1 MDKLLAPLLK
11 GKTQRNVLL
20 VLLAIFIIIDVK
32 IPKGVADLA
41 NTLIGKIL
49 IIMVSISLVKVDP
62 ILGVFGLLA
71 AYTFIQRIGGNHT
84 AAEKRYVPS
93 EDDKLRAMNSM
104 NKRETTLEE
113 MAVHKMKSMNKP
125 NVFIN
130 ADYKPILD
138 MIHDAARIN

>member
-1 MDKLLAPLLK
+1 MLNWSMFSSPYFL
-11 GKTQRNVLL
+11 
-20 VLLAIFIIIDVK
+20 IIIDVK

-41 NTLIGKIL
+41 NTLIGKIV

-113 MAVHKMKSMNKP
+113 MAVNKIKSMNKP

>member
-20 VLLAIFIIIDVK
+20 VLLAIFIVVDVK

-62 ILGVFGLLA
+62 ILGVFGLIA

-84 AAEKRYVPS
+84 ASEKRYVPS
-93 EDDKLRAMNSM
+93 EDDKLRTMNAM
-104 NKRETTLEE
+104 NKREITLEE

-130 ADYKPILD
+130 ADYKPVLD

>member
-1 MDKLLAPLLK
+1 
-11 GKTQRNVLL
+11 
-20 VLLAIFIIIDVK
+20 
-32 IPKGVADLA
+32 
-41 NTLIGKIL
+41 
-49 IIMVSISLVKVDP
+49 
-62 ILGVFGLLA
+62 
-71 AYTFIQRIGGNHT
+71 
-84 AAEKRYVPS
+84 
-93 EDDKLRAMNSM
+93 MNSM

>member
-20 VLLAIFIIIDVK
+20 VLLAIFIVIDVK

-41 NTLIGKIL
+41 NTLIGKIV

-62 ILGVFGLLA
+62 VLGVFGLLA

-113 MAVHKMKSMNKP
+113 MAVHKMKSKNKP

-130 ADYKPILD
+130 ADYKPVLD

>member
-41 NTLIGKIL
+41 NTLIGKIV

-93 EDDKLRAMNSM
+93 EDDN
-104 NKRETTLEE
+104 
-113 MAVHKMKSMNKP
+113 
-125 NVFIN
+125 
-130 ADYKPILD
+130 
-138 MIHDAARIN
+138 

>member
-41 NTLIGKIL
+41 NTLIGKIV

>member
-93 EDDKLRAMNSM
+93 EDDKLRVMNSM

>member
-20 VLLAIFIIIDVK
+20 VLLAIFIVIDVK

-41 NTLIGKIL
+41 NTLIGKIV

-62 ILGVFGLLA
+62 VLGVFGLLA

>member
-1 MDKLLAPLLK
+1 MHKFLGPLLK

-49 IIMVSISLVKVDP
+49 IIVVSISLVKVDP

-71 AYTFIQRIGGNHT
+71 AYIFIQRIGGNHT

-93 EDDKLRAMNSM
+93 EDDKIRAMISM

>member
-1 MDKLLAPLLK
+1 MHKILGPLLK

-41 NTLIGKIL
+41 NTLIGKIV

>member
-20 VLLAIFIIIDVK
+20 VLLAIFIVIDVK

-93 EDDKLRAMNSM
+93 EDDKLRVMNSM